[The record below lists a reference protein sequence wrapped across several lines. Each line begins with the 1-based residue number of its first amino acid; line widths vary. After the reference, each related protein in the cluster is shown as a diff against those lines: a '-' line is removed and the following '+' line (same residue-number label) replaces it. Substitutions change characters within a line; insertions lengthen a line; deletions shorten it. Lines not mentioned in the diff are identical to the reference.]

1 MHINLHSLLPFFK
14 VNFVAGKKA
23 IMTIYEGE
31 SSDVWEDGM
40 VEKEKVVL
48 SDYKTKVRRFCCLL
62 IMIYKDKISLFL
74 SCDTGGDAC
83 ING

>member
-1 MHINLHSLLPFFK
+1 MLLLVHLDAHQLTLIASLGRVPKNVK

-48 SDYKTKVRRFCCLL
+48 SDYKTKVRRF
-62 IMIYKDKISLFL
+62 
-74 SCDTGGDAC
+74 
-83 ING
+83 

>member
-1 MHINLHSLLPFFK
+1 MQ

-48 SDYKTKVRRFCCLL
+48 SDYKTKVRRML
-62 IMIYKDKISLFL
+62 
-74 SCDTGGDAC
+74 
-83 ING
+83 